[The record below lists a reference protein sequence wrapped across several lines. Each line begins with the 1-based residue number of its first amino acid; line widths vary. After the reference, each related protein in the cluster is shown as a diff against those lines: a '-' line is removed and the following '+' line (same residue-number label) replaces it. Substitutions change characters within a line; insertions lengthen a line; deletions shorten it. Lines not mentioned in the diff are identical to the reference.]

1 MLEENQPAQRGLAG
15 EVEGSPEP
23 EAGAAEREAPKQ
35 GSRARSLLAE
45 ILQTVLLTLLI
56 FMAVRAVVQNY
67 EVDGISMEPTL
78 QTGQRLLV
86 NRMAYLRVEGWPLD
100 LATRAGLY
108 DGGQDRVYPFGRPQR
123 GDIIVFTQ
131 PLPPYRDLVKRV
143 IAVPGDTV
151 QIERGRVYL
160 NGNLL
165 EEDYIRALPTYSVAR
180 QEVPEGKYF
189 VLGDNRSNSSD
200 SHIWGLVPEANIIG
214 RVWLSYWPPSRWG
227 AIPAGH
233 APGN

>member
-23 EAGAAEREAPKQ
+23 GAGAAEREALKRE
-35 GSRARSLLAE
+35 SRARSLLAE

-86 NRMAYLRVEGWPLD
+86 NRIAYLRVDGWPLD
-100 LATRAGLY
+100 FATRVGLH
-108 DGGQDRVYPFGRPQR
+108 DGRQDRAYPFGRPQR
-123 GDIIVFTQ
+123 GDIVVFTQ

-151 QIERGRVYL
+151 EIERGRVYL
-160 NGNLL
+160 NGNPLQ
-165 EEDYIRALPTYSVAR
+165 EGYVRALPTYSVPR

-214 RVWLSYWPPSRWG
+214 RVWLSYWPPGRWG
-227 AIPAGH
+227 LISAGH
-233 APGN
+233 SPGD